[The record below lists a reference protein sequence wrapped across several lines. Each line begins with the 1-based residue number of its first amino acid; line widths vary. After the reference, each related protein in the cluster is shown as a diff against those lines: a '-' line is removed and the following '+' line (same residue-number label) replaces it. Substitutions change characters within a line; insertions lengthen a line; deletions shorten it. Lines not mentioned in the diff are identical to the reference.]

1 MKRVYIETSFISY
14 LTARP
19 SQNIT
24 LLARQQAAHAVW
36 ALQGQQYN
44 AFISALVLDEITKGD
59 VQAARRRVQACDVA
73 ALLDVSNEADE
84 LARRLIA
91 SNVIPDTEP
100 EDALHIAIAVVTH
113 MDFILSF
120 NFSHMVGAE
129 AKFALQTNIAKLGYK
144 PPLLVTADD
153 LLEALWND
161 KSKLSNH

>member
-19 SQNIT
+19 SNNIS

-44 AFISALVLDEITKGD
+44 AFVSALVLDEITKGD
-59 VQAARRRVQACDVA
+59 VQAAQRRVQACDA
-73 ALLDVSNEADE
+73 ATLLDVSLQADD
-84 LARRLIA
+84 LAKRLIA
-91 SNVIPDTEP
+91 SHAIPATEP
-100 EDALHIAIAVVTH
+100 EDALHIAIAATAH

-129 AKFALQTNIAKLGYK
+129 AKFSLQTTIAKLGYK

-153 LLEALWND
+153 LLESLWND
-161 KSKLSNH
+161 QYKLTSQ

>member
-19 SQNIT
+19 SSNIT

-36 ALQGQQYN
+36 ALQRKQYD
-44 AFISALVLDEITKGD
+44 AFISALVLDEITQGD
-59 VQAARRRVQACDVA
+59 VQAAQRRVQACDSA
-73 ALLDVSNEADE
+73 TLLEIAKDSDE
-84 LARRLIA
+84 LAKRLIA
-91 SNVIPDTEP
+91 RHVIPETEP
-100 EDALHIAIAVVTH
+100 EDALHIAIATVTH

-129 AKFALQTNIAKLGYK
+129 AKFSLQTAIAKLGYK

-161 KSKLSNH
+161 QCKQLRP